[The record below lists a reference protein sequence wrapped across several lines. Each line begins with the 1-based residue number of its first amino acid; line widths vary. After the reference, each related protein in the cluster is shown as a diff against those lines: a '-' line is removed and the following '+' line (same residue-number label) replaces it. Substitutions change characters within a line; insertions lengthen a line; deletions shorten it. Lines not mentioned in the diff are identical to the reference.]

1 MKRLLAF
8 LLALAAVQA
17 SAAESFIVRLSDPP
31 GDDIGDGTLVYPKDA
46 DFSRGSFDLRSI
58 EISRDAQGFWFV
70 ATFGDFV
77 RELWWAP
84 EGAEGGS
91 GRGSG
96 RGKNHRLPFG
106 FNLDIYID
114 LDRKPESGQMFSLPG
129 RKVRI
134 DRRYAW
140 ERAVILSPQPTIV
153 RERLLTKLRANFPGR
168 PAGEAEAAIDRTIF
182 FPVKRTIFDK
192 SIRFLVPHEF
202 LGDTDGKNWAITAFV
217 TMAAPIG
224 DDDNLGVRQPQAEP
238 TPDTLSYLDSEHV
251 PSPVVDLL
259 LTTAELQYKRLAAGR
274 PLVGNA
280 WGAGAVDEAEI
291 EDSVDTVA
299 MQLKE
304 LKGLLDQRLIDEAD
318 YRARRDKVLGG
329 L

>member
-8 LLALAAVQA
+8 LLALAAAQVI
-17 SAAESFIVRLSDPP
+17 AAETFIARLSDPP
-31 GDDIGDGTLVYPKDA
+31 GDDIGDGTLAYPTDA

-70 ATFGDFV
+70 VTFDDFV
-77 RELWWAP
+77 REWWWTP
-84 EGAEGGS
+84 EGAKGGA
-91 GRGSG
+91 GRI
-96 RGKNHRLPFG
+96 KNHRLPFH
-106 FNLDIYID
+106 FNLDLYID
-114 LDRKPESGQMFSLPG
+114 IDRKPESGQMFTLPG
-129 RKVRI
+129 RKARI

-140 ERAVILSPQPTIV
+140 ERAVILTPQPMTA

-168 PAGEAEAAIDRTIF
+168 PAGEAEAAINRTMF
-182 FPVKRTIFDK
+182 FPVKRSIFDK

-202 LGDTDGKNWAITAFV
+202 LGDSDGKNWAITAFV
-217 TMAAPIG
+217 TIAAPIG

-238 TPDTLSYLDSEHV
+238 TPDALSYSDPEHV

-259 LTTAELQYKRLAAGR
+259 LPTAELQYKLLAAGR

-280 WGAGAVDEAEI
+280 WGLGAVDETEI
-291 EDSVDTVA
+291 EDSADTVA

-304 LKGLLDQRLIDEAD
+304 LKDLFDQRLIDEAN
-318 YRARRDKVLGG
+318 YRAGRDKVLGG